1 MATPEWPRE
10 KEGKELTRVE
20 VAPLAGGEPV
30 AGHPV
35 HQARA
40 LVARHPARRH
50 HVVARRVLRAPAA
63 AAAGGVRARPVEPP
77 AQLRHGELQRRQS
90 LPRLL
95 VPEHRRR
102 ERVLAPGFMHGRPVQ
117 ELALPPRRLV
127 ADRRRPRRGH
137 ARPGGV
143 VGGAGDAPRRVL
155 RRGEARGQGHGAVG
169 GRGVAAAAP
178 EEERGA
184 GRDVVAGAAERR
196 RRLADGAVAR
206 EREGDEEGG
215 AGGVERDDRVRRR
228 RGAAREVGRGSGGV
242 AAQEDGA
249 VAGEAERVRRDEAAA
264 APAVAPAAAGAGGRA
279 EGSMGEEEEEEE
291 EEELLAHVGSQ
302 FRLLVSALAC
312 KLNLIFDGLLRS
324 S

>member
-1 MATPEWPRE
+1 
-10 KEGKELTRVE
+10 

-40 LVARHPARRH
+40 PVARRPARRH
-50 HVVARRVLRAPAA
+50 HVLARRVVGAL

-127 ADRRRPRRGH
+127 AARRRPRRGPAH
-137 ARPGGV
+137 PV
-143 VGGAGDAPRRVL
+143 GDAGAAL
-155 RRGEARGQGHGAVG
+155 RRAGQDHGAVG
-169 GRGVAAAAP
+169 GRGGAAAAP
-178 EEERGA
+178 EENRGA
-184 GRDVVAGAAERR
+184 GRDAVGGAAERR
-196 RRLADGAVAR
+196 RRVADGAVAR
-206 EREGDEEGG
+206 EREGDDEGG
-215 AGGVERDDRVRRR
+215 AGGVEREDRVRRR
-228 RGAAREVGRGSGGV
+228 RGAAREEGRGSGGV

-249 VAGEAERVRRDEAAA
+249 VAGKAERVRRDEAAA
-264 APAVAPAAAGAGGRA
+264 TPAVAPAAAGAGGRA
-279 EGSMGEEEEEEE
+279 EGCMG
-291 EEELLAHVGSQ
+291 EEELLAHVGCQ
-302 FRLLVSALAC
+302 FRLLVSALTC
-312 KLNLIFDGLLRS
+312 NLISMACSDRPTPA
-324 S
+324 

>member
-1 MATPEWPRE
+1 M
-10 KEGKELTRVE
+10 
-20 VAPLAGGEPV
+20 APLAGGEPV
-30 AGHPV
+30 AGHSV

-40 LVARHPARRH
+40 PVARRPARRH
-50 HVVARRVLRAPAA
+50 HVLARRVVGAL

-178 EEERGA
+178 EEDRRA
-184 GRDVVAGAAERR
+184 GRDAVAGAAERR
-196 RRLADGAVAR
+196 RRVADGAVAR

-215 AGGVERDDRVRRR
+215 GGGVERPDRVRRR
-228 RGAAREVGRGSGGV
+228 RGAAREEGRRGGGV
-242 AAQEDGA
+242 AVQEDGA

-264 APAVAPAAAGAGGRA
+264 APVLAPAAGGGRA
-279 EGSMGEEEEEEE
+279 EGYMGEEEEEE

-302 FRLLVSALAC
+302 FRLLVGSALTC
-312 KLNLIFDGLLRS
+312 NLIPMACSDRPTPA
-324 S
+324 